1 MQQMGPRRCLILL
14 IFPLEFFSSSHLSYL
29 LFIKILALIYITRR
43 KQKASV
49 FGLNLQRS
57 PYPCSLKMYY
67 SSAFFP
73 PWQYRVACG
82 ILIPRPGI
90 KPITPAGE
98 VQSLNHWTTREV
110 PTSSFL
116 NALRPY
122 QEKQQTQLD

>member
-1 MQQMGPRRCLILL
+1 MFDTIDISLGV
-14 IFPLEFFSSSHLSYL
+14 FSSSHLSYL

-57 PYPCSLKMYY
+57 SYPGSLKVYY

-73 PWQYRVACG
+73 PWQHCVACG

-90 KPITPAGE
+90 KPMTPAAE
-98 VQSLNHWTTREV
+98 VQSLNHWTTGEV
-110 PTSSFL
+110 PTSSF
-116 NALRPY
+116 
-122 QEKQQTQLD
+122 